1 MSEIFEPEKAPVE
14 LQSDQRPAVI
24 QLLDKIIVF
33 SNSIGSVWVFLLVIL
48 VCADAAGR
56 TLSFTGYTAP
66 IKGVIEL
73 VEVSIIVIVFT
84 QLADTVRVGRLTR
97 SDGFLSLMLR
107 RSPAF
112 GRILS
117 MAIDL
122 LAFVFLLLI
131 LIGAV
136 PLLVD
141 SYQRGYFHGDE
152 GVFTLPDWPGK
163 AVIVYGATLT
173 LLRFLANTYQTAIG
187 PTSQEQ

>member
-1 MSEIFEPEKAPVE
+1 MSENFEPEKAPVE
-14 LQSDQRPAVI
+14 PQFDQRPAVI

-173 LLRFLANTYQTAIG
+173 LLRFLANTYQTAMG

>member
-14 LQSDQRPAVI
+14 PQSDQRPAVI

-33 SNSIGSVWVFLLVIL
+33 SNSIGSVWVFLLVLL

>member
-1 MSEIFEPEKAPVE
+1 MSENFEPEKAPVE
-14 LQSDQRPAVI
+14 PLSDQRPAVI

-33 SNSIGSVWVFLLVIL
+33 SNSIGSVWVFLLVVL

-84 QLADTVRVGRLTR
+84 QLSDTVRVGRLTR

-107 RSPAF
+107 RSPKI
-112 GRILS
+112 GQILNT
-117 MAIDL
+117 AIDL

-131 LIGAV
+131 LVGAV
-136 PLLVD
+136 PLLIE
-141 SYQRGYFHGDE
+141 SYERGYFHGDE

-173 LLRFLANTYQTAIG
+173 LLRFVANTYESATG
-187 PTSQEQ
+187 LTSQEQ

>member
-14 LQSDQRPAVI
+14 PQSDQRPAVI

>member
-1 MSEIFEPEKAPVE
+1 MSETFEPEKAPVE
-14 LQSDQRPAVI
+14 PQSDQRPAVI